1 MTQVTRRP
9 RGGRRPLGKVLPGDA
24 RRHHRALVL
33 QQLFDEGPRSRAD
46 LARETGLTRV
56 TVSDLV
62 SELLADG
69 MVAELGHRPG
79 VRQGKPATLVGLA
92 ETAPVA
98 IALDLSG
105 DRVLRGAVV
114 DLHGDILTARS
125 TPLSQGEGAVRE
137 VLDLARSLV
146 QDCSRPVLG
155 VGIGTP
161 GITDHSGTVL
171 HAPNLGWAD
180 VHLGERVQQETGQP
194 AYIANDANLATT
206 AESTFGAGD
215 ESGLLLVTIGHGVGG
230 GVIVDGRV
238 LSGPLLSS
246 GEIGHVVVDPE
257 GPTCACGNRGCLET
271 SLAVPALRRAGG
283 EDQLAAAGGR
293 LGSVLSP
300 VVTTLGI
307 ADVVLYGPSEL
318 LDGHLLRATQ
328 DALAHQTL
336 PFVAQRVHVRVVP
349 LEDELVLKGAAA
361 NVRYREIGVV

>member
-1 MTQVTRRP
+1 MTQVTTRP

-24 RRHHRALVL
+24 RRHHLALVL
-33 QQLFDEGPRSRAD
+33 QQLFDDGPRSRAD

-62 SELLADG
+62 SELLTTG

-92 ETAPVA
+92 DTAPVV

-105 DRVLRGAVV
+105 DGILRGALI
-114 DLHGDILTARS
+114 DLHGGILTAEA
-125 TPLSQGEGAVRE
+125 TALSAGETAVRE
-137 VLDLARSLV
+137 VLDLARRL
-146 QDCSRPVLG
+146 REGATRTVLG

-161 GITDHSGTVL
+161 GIVDHNGSVL
-171 HAPNLGWAD
+171 HAPNLGWSE
-180 VHLGERVQQETGQP
+180 LGLAARVQDELGLP
-194 AYIANDANLATT
+194 AHVGNDANLATT

-215 ESGLLLVTIGHGVGG
+215 EAGLLLVTIGHGVGG
-230 GVIVDGRV
+230 GVLIDGRV

-246 GEIGHVVVDPE
+246 GEIGHVVVDAE

-271 SLAVPALRRAGG
+271 TLAVPALRRADAAT
-283 EDQLAAAGGR
+283 ELATAGQR

-307 ADVVLYGPSEL
+307 ADVVLYGPAEL

-336 PFVAQRVHVRVVP
+336 PFVAQQVHVRVVP
-349 LEDELVLKGAAA
+349 LENELVLKGAAA
-361 NVRYREIGVV
+361 YVRYREIGVV

>member
-1 MTQVTRRP
+1 MTQVTSGP
-9 RGGRRPLGKVLPGDA
+9 RTGRRPLGKVLPGDA
-24 RRHHRALVL
+24 RRHHLALVL

-62 SELLADG
+62 SELLGTG

-92 ETAPVA
+92 DAAPVV

-105 DRVLRGAVV
+105 DGILRGALI
-114 DLHGDILTARS
+114 DLHGRILSSEHVPRS
-125 TPLSQGEGAVRE
+125 TGESAAEE
-137 VLDLARSLV
+137 VVALARSL
-146 QDCSRPVLG
+146 QERATRTVLG
-155 VGIGTP
+155 IGIGAP
-161 GITDHSGTVL
+161 GIISDTGSVL
-171 HAPNLGWAD
+171 HAPNLGWSELDLA
-180 VHLGERVQQETGQP
+180 ERVERETGLP
-194 AYIANDANLATT
+194 THVANDANMATT

-215 ESGLLLVTIGHGVGG
+215 EAGLLLVTIGHGVGG
-230 GVIVDGRV
+230 GVLIDGRV

-271 SLAVPALRRAGG
+271 TLAVPALRESSATG
-283 EDQLAAAGGR
+283 ELAAAGAR

-307 ADVVLYGPSEL
+307 ADVVLYGPVEL
-318 LDGHLLRATQ
+318 LDGPLLRATQ

-336 PFVAQRVHVRVVP
+336 PFVAQQVHVRVVP
-349 LEDELVLKGAAA
+349 LENELVLKGAAA
-361 NVRYREIGVV
+361 FVRYREIGVV